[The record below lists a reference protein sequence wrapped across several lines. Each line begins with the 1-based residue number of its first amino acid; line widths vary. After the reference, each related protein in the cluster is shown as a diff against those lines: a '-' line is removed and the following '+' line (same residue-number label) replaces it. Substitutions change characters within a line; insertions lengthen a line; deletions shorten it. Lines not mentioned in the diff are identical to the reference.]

1 MSEEKIVSPMSGQ
14 RKEYHPEEIKT
25 VVEVL
30 DQNALMHLIPDEL
43 PSYTG
48 SKMLTLSKL
57 GIMSLGQLS
66 CLDHLN
72 RLDLSYNKLKSVRV
86 CFLGQVHPRV
96 LRHYKN

>member
-1 MSEEKIVSPMSGQ
+1 MSEEGTGSHLSDQIKG
-14 RKEYHPEEIKT
+14 YHPEEIKT

-48 SKMLTLSKL
+48 SKMLKLSKL

-86 CFLGQVHPRV
+86 CFLDRVHSRV
-96 LRHYKN
+96 LRHYEN